1 MLTVTLLTQGPVFA
15 SALGKAVYSI
25 LFETPSTQ
33 AFMAFQPGR
42 MAFQYDLDDP
52 AAPDVPTTNRRSEAD
67 CPKVHRPPV
76 HTDWHS

>member
-1 MLTVTLLTQGPVFA
+1 MTLLTQGPVFA

-67 CPKVHRPPV
+67 CPKVHRPPE